1 MISIDWLQIYAL
13 GTIPLSSNYSFVL
26 QDYQTRHFK
35 KIYNIYLY
43 KELIATALAEPHSAI
58 LKKDSLL
65 IKFENRILYYKN
77 LNIIVNRFFSDCNF
91 QIINISRLDI
101 AKDFNLFDNKM
112 HPTALIS
119 GFLSNKYLKIGK
131 AKFNVIGTQQ
141 EQNKYDYLRF
151 GSNNSDISVYLYN
164 KTKEFREVK
173 FKNYIF
179 DCWKLNNI
187 NINQDVW
194 RLEVSLKGND
204 IKLIEKNSGE
214 INKIDLKYIFAFDK
228 LQKLYYEL
236 INKYFKFVI
245 KDNQSN
251 KSRMQQL
258 KLFENLSD
266 NYHFLR
272 ISETQDLTRS
282 TRIFINKLN
291 KTAEELRS
299 NNNRFAVHAD
309 LLCTEIAN
317 IYNLSDY
324 LNYVKK

>member
-1 MISIDWLQIYAL
+1 MISIDWLQIYCL
-13 GTIPLSSNYSFVL
+13 GTIPQYSPYNFIK
-26 QDYQTRHFK
+26 QEFQTRHFK
-35 KIYNIYLY
+35 TIHNVFSGN
-43 KELIATALAEPHSAI
+43 ECIASICSKPHAKI
-58 LKKDSLL
+58 LKENSLL
-65 IKFENRILYYKN
+65 IKFENKILYYKH
-77 LNIIVNRFFSDCNF
+77 LHNIVYKFLIDCDF
-91 QIINISRLDI
+91 KFINISRLDI
-101 AKDFNLFDNKM
+101 AQDFNFFDNEM

-119 GFLSNKYLKIGK
+119 GFLRNNYLKIGK
-131 AKFNVIGTQQ
+131 AKFTVIGTQQ

-151 GSNNSDISVYLYN
+151 GNNNSDISVYLYN

-173 FKNYIF
+173 FKSYIF
-179 DCWKLNNI
+179 ECWKMNNI

-194 RLEVSLKGND
+194 RLEVSIKGND
-204 IKLIEKNSGE
+204 IKLIEKDTAE
-214 INKIDLKYIFAFDK
+214 INKIDLDYIFVSDK

-258 KLFENLSD
+258 KLFNELTND
-266 NYHFLR
+266 FAFLK
-272 ISETQDLTRS
+272 ISEKQDLTRS
-282 TRIFINKLN
+282 TKIFINKLN

-299 NNNRFAVHAD
+299 NNNHFAVNAE
-309 LLCTEIAN
+309 LLRDEIAN